1 MSLTVYAEFQPSP
14 APSLDIAVIGLGYIG
29 LPTAAALARAG
40 HRVIGVDVN
49 SNVVDAVN
57 AARAHLV
64 EPGLDELLAE
74 VVDKRAL
81 RASIQMPQAEAY
93 LIAVPTPVGS
103 DAFRTPDL
111 SYVFAAADAI
121 AVQLRP
127 GCLVVL
133 ESTSPVGTTR
143 KMIERMARARP
154 DLTFPCDEVEGEYD
168 IDVVYS
174 PERVIPGKTLSEL
187 TRNARVLGG
196 VTPRAATRAARIYR
210 SLTTGDLL
218 LTDDRSAEMVK
229 LVENAFRDVNIAFAN
244 ELSLICDRLKMN
256 VWEVIALANH
266 HPRVDIL
273 KPGPGVGGHCI
284 AVDPWFIVAQ
294 APEQAR
300 LIRTAREVNDNKP
313 WFVMDKVRAL
323 LDADPNARAACLGL
337 TFKPD
342 VDDFRESPSLEIAQ
356 SLSRAYPGRV
366 VCVDPYQDF
375 LEDRAG
381 LEFAPLEDGLRCDVV
396 VGLVRHREFQRA
408 ERPNVHIVDA
418 CGLWSWR

>member
-1 MSLTVYAEFQPSP
+1 MSLTVYAKFN
-14 APSLDIAVIGLGYIG
+14 APPLPKLDLVVVGLGYIG

-40 HRVIGVDVN
+40 HRVVGVDVN
-49 SNVVDAVN
+49 PNVVDAVN
-57 AARAHLV
+57 QARPHLV
-64 EPGLDELLAE
+64 EPGLEDLLIE
-74 VVDKRAL
+74 VVEKKAL
-81 RASIQMPQAEAY
+81 RATSDMPEAEAY
-93 LIAVPTPVGS
+93 LIAVPTPVGQ
-103 DAFRTPDL
+103 DQFRTPDL

-121 AVQLRP
+121 AARLRP

-143 KMIERMARARP
+143 KMIDRMKRARP
-154 DLTFPCDEVEGEYD
+154 DLRFPEPGEDAGAD
-168 IDVVYS
+168 IDVAYS

-187 TRNARVLGG
+187 TSNARVLGG
-196 VTPRAATRAARIYR
+196 VTPKAAMRAARIYR

-244 ELSLICDRLKMN
+244 ELSLICDRMEMD

-294 APEQAR
+294 APEQSR
-300 LIRTAREVNDNKP
+300 LIRTAREVNDGKP
-313 WFVMDKVRAL
+313 WFIMDKVKAL
-323 LDADPNARAACLGL
+323 LDGDPEARAACLGL

-342 VDDFRESPSLEIAQ
+342 VDDFRESPALEIAR
-356 SLSRAYPGRV
+356 SLSRAYPGRI
-366 VCVDPYQDF
+366 VCVDPYKDLLTDPQ
-375 LEDRAG
+375 G
-381 LEFAPLEDGLRCDVV
+381 LVFTTFKEAMTCQVL
-396 VGLVRHREFQRA
+396 VGLVCHSEFYTM
-408 ERPNVHIVDA
+408 ERPKGHLVDA
-418 CGLWSWR
+418 CGLWS

>member
-1 MSLTVYAEFQPSP
+1 MSLTVYADFNS
-14 APSLDIAVIGLGYIG
+14 APLPKLDLVVVGLGYIG

-40 HRVIGVDVN
+40 HRVVGVDVN
-49 SNVVDAVN
+49 PDVVEAVN
-57 AARAHLV
+57 LARPHLV
-64 EPGLDELLAE
+64 EPGLEELLAE
-74 VVDKRAL
+74 VVEKKAL
-81 RASIQMPQAEAY
+81 SARTDMPEAEAY

-103 DAFRTPDL
+103 DQFRTPDL
-111 SYVFAAADAI
+111 GYVFAAADAI
-121 AVQLRP
+121 AARLRS

-143 KMIERMARARP
+143 KMIERMKRARP
-154 DLTFPCDEVEGEYD
+154 DLRFPVPGEDADAD

-187 TRNARVLGG
+187 TSNARVLGG
-196 VTPRAATRAARIYR
+196 VTPRAAVRAARIYR

-244 ELSLICDRLKMN
+244 ELSLICDRMEMN

-294 APEQAR
+294 APEQSR
-300 LIRTAREVNDNKP
+300 LIRTAREVNDGKP
-313 WFVMDKVRAL
+313 WFVMDQVKAL
-323 LDADPNARAACLGL
+323 LDQNPGARAACFGL

-342 VDDFRESPSLEIAQ
+342 VDDFRESPSLEIARA
-356 SLSRAYPGRV
+356 LSRAYPGRL
-366 VCVDPYQDF
+366 VCVDPYMDF
-375 LEDRAG
+375 LAD
-381 LEFAPLEDGLRCDVV
+381 PDGLLFTSLDEAMDCDVV
-396 VGLVRHREFQRA
+396 VGLVAHSEFRRA
-408 ERPNVHIVDA
+408 ERPKGQIIDA
-418 CGLWSWR
+418 CGLWS